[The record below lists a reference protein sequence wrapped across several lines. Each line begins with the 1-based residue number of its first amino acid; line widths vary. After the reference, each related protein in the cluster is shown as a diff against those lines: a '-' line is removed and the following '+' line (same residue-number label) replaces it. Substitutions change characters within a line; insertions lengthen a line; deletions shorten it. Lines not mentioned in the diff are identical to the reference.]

1 MYLNHWGMSCR
12 QEIYKRLGRT
22 VTSFEGKGLI
32 NGETM
37 ILYSVVTR
45 LELTEIRNIVAAAD
59 VQAFVTVTD
68 VSEIIGT
75 HIKKKPEI
83 EE

>member
-1 MYLNHWGMSCR
+1 
-12 QEIYKRLGRT
+12 
-22 VTSFEGKGLI
+22 
-32 NGETM
+32 M